1 MAIVHLGNVLQ
12 GTAYASGLD
21 TRIPWSALEY
31 SGGTQ
36 VITGISGSAIGG
48 VGGGI
53 DSATVSAIA
62 SAYVESGVSGKMD
75 SSASSQ
81 FQPSGDYAYN
91 SSLTGYQPTGDYA
104 YNSSLSSKLDAS
116 ASSQFQPSG
125 DYYSATNPSGFV
137 GSSYVESSVSGKQD
151 ASAMSAYALS
161 SDVSGVIDTVS
172 SNSAS
177 WSATGGDVYTSGFG
191 YNDSAISSI
200 EESSLYDASAHARIF
215 TLSTRISNVSAAV
228 SGKMDAS
235 ASSSFVPIS
244 AVSSWSSD
252 IQALSAA
259 LSAIQTAMANVYTL
273 SAGSGIQISSNTS
286 TKVTV
291 VQLS

>member
-1 MAIVHLGNVLQ
+1 MAIVHLGNILP

-21 TRIPWSALEY
+21 TKIPWSALDY
-31 SGGTQ
+31 SGDTQ

-75 SSASSQ
+75 
-81 FQPSGDYAYN
+81 
-91 SSLTGYQPTGDYA
+91 
-104 YNSSLSSKLDAS
+104 AS

-137 GSSYVESSVSGKQD
+137 DSSYVASSISGKMDSSASSSFYPSDNPSGFITGVELSSYATTAYVDSSVSGK
-151 ASAMSAYALS
+151 L
-161 SDVSGVIDTVS
+161 
-172 SNSAS
+172 
-177 WSATGGDVYTSGFG
+177 
-191 YNDSAISSI
+191 
-200 EESSLYDASAHARIF
+200 
-215 TLSTRISNVSAAV
+215 
-228 SGKMDAS
+228 DAS
-235 ASSSFVPIS
+235 ASSQFAPSGDYYSASNPSGFITGVDLSNYVPIS
-244 AVSSWSSD
+244 AVSSWSSQ
-252 IQALSAA
+252 IENLSAA
-259 LSAIQTAMANVYTL
+259 LSAIQTAMADVYTL

>member
-12 GTAYASGLD
+12 GTAYSSGLD

-48 VGGGI
+48 NI

-62 SAYVESGVSGKMD
+62 SSYVESGVSGKMD
-75 SSASSQ
+75 
-81 FQPSGDYAYN
+81 
-91 SSLTGYQPTGDYA
+91 
-104 YNSSLSSKLDAS
+104 AS
-116 ASSQFQPSG
+116 ASSQFAPSG

-137 GSSYVESSVSGKQD
+137 NSSYV
-151 ASAMSAYALS
+151 A
-161 SDVSGVIDTVS
+161 
-172 SNSAS
+172 
-177 WSATGGDVYTSGFG
+177 
-191 YNDSAISSI
+191 SSI
-200 EESSLYDASAHARIF
+200 
-215 TLSTRISNVSAAV
+215 

-235 ASSSFVPIS
+235 ASSDFYSTGNPSGFLTGVDLSDYVPIS

-252 IQALSAA
+252 IQTLSAA
-259 LSAIQTAMANVYTL
+259 LSSLQTSLGDIYTL
-273 SAGSGIQISSNTS
+273 SAGNGLQISSNTS

-291 VQLS
+291 IGML

>member
-12 GTAYASGLD
+12 GTAYSSGID

-31 SGGTQ
+31 SGDTQ

-48 VGGGI
+48 VGGGV

-62 SAYVESGVSGKMD
+62 SSYVESGVSGKM
-75 SSASSQ
+75 
-81 FQPSGDYAYN
+81 
-91 SSLTGYQPTGDYA
+91 
-104 YNSSLSSKLDAS
+104 
-116 ASSQFQPSG
+116 
-125 DYYSATNPSGFV
+125 
-137 GSSYVESSVSGKQD
+137 D

-172 SNSAS
+172 TNSAS
-177 WSATGGDVYTSGFG
+177 WSVSGGNVYTSGFA

-200 EESSLYDASAHARIF
+200 DESSLYDSSAHARIS
-215 TLSTRISNVSAAV
+215 TLSTRITNVSAAV

-235 ASSSFVPIS
+235 ASSNFVPIS

-252 IQALSAA
+252 IQTLSAA